1 MGFGQINKSRS
12 KFDMMN
18 AESERR
24 FLLVDKKEVDPGYP
38 IEKMFI
44 NEDQVYFLTEK
55 NLLYSKIMP
64 DFKMTR

>member
-55 NLLYSKIMP
+55 NHLYSKIMP

>member
-12 KFDMMN
+12 KFDISN
-18 AESERR
+18 AGGERR
-24 FLLVDKKEVDPGYP
+24 FLMVDRKEVDPGYS
-38 IEKMFI
+38 IENMFI
-44 NEDQVYFLTEK
+44 HEDQVYFLSEK